1 MGLFWYI
8 FLTLFNSLPVL
19 KPHTDWRCNKDI
31 SLHPA
36 RNLKL
41 KKKISLLLVPLDYCG
56 LLSSLNPSVATVSS
70 SFFWFDMHGSRRMKP
85 ADFGDPLTFPL
96 TPQRGWHLWFS
107 LYHKCQLSDGL
118 PWHFPEIFQVCRGY
132 SVTTLMIPS
141 LYTVL
146 WVRSRWLRKR
156 WQKKPINYSF
166 FFLMHGVKKLVWQAK
181 VYLLMNNNDFSFEPA
196 ML

>member
-1 MGLFWYI
+1 MQQRHLFRPRQEFEIKNKKNLSFTSTSRLLWSVVWPI
-8 FLTLFNSLPVL
+8 TLWCAV
-19 KPHTDWRCNKDI
+19 I
-31 SLHPA
+31 
-36 RNLKL
+36 
-41 KKKISLLLVPLDYCG
+41 
-56 LLSSLNPSVATVSS
+56 SLNPSVATVSR

-85 ADFGDPLTFPL
+85 ADIGDPLTFPL

-166 FFLMHGVKKLVWQAK
+166 FFFLMHGVKKLVWQAK
-181 VYLLMNNNDFSFEPA
+181 VYLLMNNNDFSFKPA

>member
-1 MGLFWYI
+1 MI
-8 FLTLFNSLPVL
+8 
-19 KPHTDWRCNKDI
+19 
-31 SLHPA
+31 
-36 RNLKL
+36 
-41 KKKISLLLVPLDYCG
+41 
-56 LLSSLNPSVATVSS
+56 SLNPSVATVSR

-166 FFLMHGVKKLVWQAK
+166 FFFFKCTESKSLSGKQRSIYSWTTMIFPSNLQC
-181 VYLLMNNNDFSFEPA
+181 FSDMIGIKCFSET
-196 ML
+196 LKSTYTDRGKQ